1 MITATATLTETISVT
16 ASLAVFLLPPVI
28 YPIRYDYTPSLFYIG
43 YGYADSTDNDPITI
57 KRVTVDISDGSIIE
71 EYSTNPWTNFA
82 DGPWSP
88 TP

>member
-28 YPIRYDYTPSLFYIG
+28 YPIRYNYTPSLFYIG
-43 YGYADSTDNDPITI
+43 FGATGATDSAIITI
-57 KRVTVDISDGSIIE
+57 KRVTVDLSDGSIIE

>member
-1 MITATATLTETISVT
+1 MGG
-16 ASLAVFLLPPVI
+16 
-28 YPIRYDYTPSLFYIG
+28 YPFIFGSNPYTYSRYRTNAIRYDYTPGVFYIG
-43 YGYADSTDNDPITI
+43 FGAPGATDSTIITI
-57 KRVTVDISDGSIIE
+57 KRVTVDLSDGSVVE